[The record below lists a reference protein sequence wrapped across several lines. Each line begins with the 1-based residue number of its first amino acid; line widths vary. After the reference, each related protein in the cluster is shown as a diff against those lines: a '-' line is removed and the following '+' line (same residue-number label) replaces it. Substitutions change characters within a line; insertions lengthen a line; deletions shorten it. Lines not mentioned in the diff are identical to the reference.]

1 MLFLG
6 QVKNNG
12 GPENMFNPFDLQ
24 NRTLERTDIS
34 LGAKVIM
41 IRIRNAAGRK
51 GKIQLRVSKICE
63 WLGIDK
69 KQKRMI
75 QYYISELILVGLIK
89 RETVKGHAN
98 FWIITDVYGKYLTH
112 AKDCTTVKDSF
123 QKRTNV
129 CRNVIFSESKPK
141 DTFSPNLRHNSQ
153 QKPFNLPLVN
163 RIIKST
169 GDKKST
175 NYWIMIVRKLPES
188 EILEYLSHLK
198 IAMNEG
204 FVRSPG
210 AYLNSIILA
219 NHPDFRRS
227 SPNSPPIKQQKRYV
241 EPDEPEIIPA
251 SEEVAKM
258 AIAEIMAKLNRKAG

>member
-1 MLFLG
+1 MPFLG

-12 GPENMFNPFDLQ
+12 GPEKMFNPFQLQ
-24 NRTLERTDIS
+24 NKTLERTDIS

-41 IRIRNAAGRK
+41 IRLRNAAGRK
-51 GKIQLRVSKICE
+51 GKIQLRVTKLGE
-63 WLGIDK
+63 WIGLNK

-75 QYYISELILVGLIK
+75 QYYISELILVGLVK
-89 RETVKGHAN
+89 REVVRGHAN
-98 FWIITDVYGKYLTH
+98 YWIVTDVYGKFDTH
-112 AKDCTTVKDSF
+112 AKDCITVKDSF

-129 CRNVIFSESKPK
+129 CRNVIFSQSKPK
-141 DTFSPNLRHNSQ
+141 ETSSPNIHHNSQ

-175 NYWIMIVRKLPES
+175 QYWIMIVNKLPEC
-188 EILEYLSHLK
+188 EILEYLSHLT

-204 FVRSPG
+204 IVRSPG
-210 AYLNSIILA
+210 AYLNSLVLA
-219 NHPDFRRS
+219 NHPEFRRS
-227 SPNSPPIKQQKRYV
+227 SPNSPPIQQQNRYV
-241 EPDEPEIIPA
+241 EPEEPEIIPA

-258 AIAEIMAKLNRKAG
+258 AIAEIMSRLNRRAG

>member
-1 MLFLG
+1 
-6 QVKNNG
+6 
-12 GPENMFNPFDLQ
+12 MFNPFELQ
-24 NRTLERTDIS
+24 NKTLERTDIS

-41 IRIRNAAGRK
+41 IRLRNAAGRK

-98 FWIITDVYGKYLTH
+98 FWIITDVYGKFQTH
-112 AKDCTTVKDSF
+112 AKDCITVKETIK
-123 QKRTNV
+123 KRTNV
-129 CRNVIFSESKPK
+129 CRNVIFSQSKPK
-141 DTFSPNLRHNSQ
+141 DNHSPNIHHKFQ
-153 QKPFNLPLVN
+153 QKPFNLPLIN
-163 RIIKST
+163 RILKET

-175 NYWIMIVRKLPES
+175 QYWIMIVNKLPES

-219 NHPDFRRS
+219 NHPEFGRS
-227 SPNSPPIKQQKRYV
+227 SPNNPPIQQQKRYV
-241 EPDEPEIIPA
+241 EPEEPEIIPA

-258 AIAEIMAKLNRKAG
+258 AIAEIMSMLNRKAG

>member
-1 MLFLG
+1 MTT
-6 QVKNNG
+6 
-12 GPENMFNPFDLQ
+12 PEFNPFQLQ
-24 NRTLERTDIS
+24 NKTLERSDIS

-41 IRIRNAAGRK
+41 IRLRNAAGRK

-98 FWIITDVYGKYLTH
+98 FWIITDVYGKFETH
-112 AKDCTTVKDSF
+112 AKDYITVKE
-123 QKRTNV
+123 QNLRKENV
-129 CRNVIFSESKPK
+129 LGNVIFSQSKPK
-141 DTFSPNLRHNSQ
+141 DKSSPNIHHNFQ
-153 QKPFNLPLVN
+153 QKPFNLTLVN

-198 IAMNEG
+198 IAINEG
-204 FVRSPG
+204 IVRSPG
-210 AYLNSIILA
+210 AYLNSLVLA
-219 NHPDFRRS
+219 NHPEFRRTS
-227 SPNSPPIKQQKRYV
+227 TIMQSQSQQKKYV

-251 SEEVAKM
+251 SEEVAKI
-258 AIAEIMAKLNRKAG
+258 AIAEIMAKLNRRAG